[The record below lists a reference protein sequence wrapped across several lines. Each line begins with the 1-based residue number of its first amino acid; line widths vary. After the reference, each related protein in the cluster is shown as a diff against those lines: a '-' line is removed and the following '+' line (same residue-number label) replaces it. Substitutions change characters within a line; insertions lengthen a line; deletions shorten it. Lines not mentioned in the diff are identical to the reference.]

1 MVIVLTKSK
10 HDNIEID
17 DLLDEGEVKKNPP
30 ISTLK
35 PNDYINNIDNENKAK
50 EIKDDDIDE
59 VLDIN
64 DEMFIAHKEKEKKQE
79 EIKNEPIIQ
88 KEPSVHNEPPVY
100 NNAED
105 EEPIEELDI
114 DNHIEEN
121 KVEDKKVGE
130 HQIEEKTHRNI
141 VNEVKED
148 NTLKNNKDKK
158 DDEEEDYNF
167 DNLLSDHE
175 GKEKEDDDDIFM
187 TRQKAPIKS
196 ELPKKEI
203 EELPKK
209 VEPLIV
215 KPKPQPIKKKAE
227 LDDAKPIIR
236 IFNKTDLIAPIDA
249 LELAH
254 QYDGIAIS
262 AKFQSSTLPLID
274 RIQEFYLAQHR
285 TAAEPQIQ
293 IRTFDD

>member
-1 MVIVLTKSK
+1 MMSIPIWAFVLIIVLLILGSLIAGFFIARTLIKR
-10 HDNIEID
+10 EM
-17 DLLDEGEVKKNPP
+17 KKNPP

-79 EIKNEPIIQ
+79 EIKKEPIIQ

-148 NTLKNNKDKK
+148 NTLKNNK
-158 DDEEEDYNF
+158 YATPTTN
-167 DNLLSDHE
+167 
-175 GKEKEDDDDIFM
+175 M
-187 TRQKAPIKS
+187 
-196 ELPKKEI
+196 PK
-203 EELPKK
+203 
-209 VEPLIV
+209 
-215 KPKPQPIKKKAE
+215 
-227 LDDAKPIIR
+227 
-236 IFNKTDLIAPIDA
+236 
-249 LELAH
+249 
-254 QYDGIAIS
+254 
-262 AKFQSSTLPLID
+262 
-274 RIQEFYLAQHR
+274 
-285 TAAEPQIQ
+285 
-293 IRTFDD
+293 

>member
-1 MVIVLTKSK
+1 MDDDDFNYEPEDLNSNDENEHKAKLYHFEDVPDVNIEEQKKIMDEIQQNNKKKEDEGNIFDLISEHGDNDKDKSK

-17 DLLDEGEVKKNPP
+17 DLLDEGEVKKDPP

-79 EIKNEPIIQ
+79 EIKKEPIIQ

-121 KVEDKKVGE
+121 KVE
-130 HQIEEKTHRNI
+130 EKNL
-141 VNEVKED
+141 EVK
-148 NTLKNNKDKK
+148 
-158 DDEEEDYNF
+158 
-167 DNLLSDHE
+167 
-175 GKEKEDDDDIFM
+175 
-187 TRQKAPIKS
+187 
-196 ELPKKEI
+196 
-203 EELPKK
+203 
-209 VEPLIV
+209 
-215 KPKPQPIKKKAE
+215 
-227 LDDAKPIIR
+227 
-236 IFNKTDLIAPIDA
+236 
-249 LELAH
+249 
-254 QYDGIAIS
+254 
-262 AKFQSSTLPLID
+262 
-274 RIQEFYLAQHR
+274 
-285 TAAEPQIQ
+285 
-293 IRTFDD
+293 

>member
-1 MVIVLTKSK
+1 MDDDDFNYEPEDLNSNDENEHKAKLYHFEDVPDVNIEEQKKIMDEIQQNNKKKEDEGNIFDLISEHGDNDKDKSK

-79 EIKNEPIIQ
+79 EIKKEPIIQ

-209 VEPLIV
+209 VNPLIISSKLI
-215 KPKPQPIKKKAE
+215 KPPYP
-227 LDDAKPIIR
+227 
-236 IFNKTDLIAPIDA
+236 
-249 LELAH
+249 H
-254 QYDGIAIS
+254 IS
-262 AKFQSSTLPLID
+262 G
-274 RIQEFYLAQHR
+274 
-285 TAAEPQIQ
+285 
-293 IRTFDD
+293 